1 MVRSKYEVLL
11 ARPHVEG
18 TNKLSITHD
27 SIKKHRSV
35 YPSEKH
41 KWERLD
47 RTSFKLFFVE
57 CKMKLALQIT
67 CVPSVLQNLN
77 ITDIKFI
84 TSVFS
89 LSFKKGY
96 VRKDNS

>member
-1 MVRSKYEVLL
+1 MVRSKYEKYEKLL

-41 KWERLD
+41 K
-47 RTSFKLFFVE
+47 
-57 CKMKLALQIT
+57 
-67 CVPSVLQNLN
+67 
-77 ITDIKFI
+77 
-84 TSVFS
+84 
-89 LSFKKGY
+89 
-96 VRKDNS
+96 

>member
-1 MVRSKYEVLL
+1 MVRSKYEKYEILL

-41 KWERLD
+41 KSKRLD
-47 RTSFKLFFVE
+47 RTWFQLFFVE
-57 CKMKLALQIT
+57 CKMKLTLQIT
-67 CVPSVLQNLN
+67 GVLSVSQNLS

-84 TSVFS
+84 TSFFPE
-89 LSFKKGY
+89 LQERLCAK
-96 VRKDNS
+96 R